1 MIAHFFFLMVF
12 CQLQF
17 IQKLFNSPSQI
28 SKKFSKPKFTI
39 YNVNQGEHTVDR
51 AETISIL
58 MKKVMRPW
66 NRRTQVCQVCQVTG
80 SNRGVTKLQ

>member
-28 SKKFSKPKFTI
+28 SKKFSKPKFTKFRG
-39 YNVNQGEHTVDR
+39 NTHAVDR